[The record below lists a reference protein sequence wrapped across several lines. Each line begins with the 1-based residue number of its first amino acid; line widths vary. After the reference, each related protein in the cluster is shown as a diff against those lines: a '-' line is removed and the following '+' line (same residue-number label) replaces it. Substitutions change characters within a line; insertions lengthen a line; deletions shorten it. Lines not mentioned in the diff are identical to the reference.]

1 MDSRQDGQG
10 LLGGPLHHPWSLTP
24 REAIDLQRSLAR
36 LVVREDGIGGIETVA
51 GVDVA
56 YGRRG
61 GPASA
66 AVVVYRLADLSP
78 IEQARVAVPTSFPY
92 VPGLLTF
99 REAPAALAAL
109 ATLARLPDLLLCDGQ
124 GIAHP
129 RRLGFA
135 SHLGLYLG
143 LPSIGVAKSRLIGH
157 HEDPGPKPG
166 DWTPLIDRDEV
177 IGAVLRTRMAT
188 RPLYISIG
196 NRVSLKTAI
205 TLVGRC
211 RKGFRLP
218 EPCRQADRLSK
229 AAPPP

>member
-1 MDSRQDGQG
+1 MAARD
-10 LLGGPLHHPWSLTP
+10 
-24 REAIDLQRSLAR
+24 AIELQRPLAAS
-36 LVVREDGIGGIETVA
+36 VIREDRYQRIETVA

-66 AVVVYRLADLSP
+66 AVVVYRLSDLSP
-78 IEQARVAVPTSFPY
+78 IEEARATVPASFPY

-109 ATLARLPDLLLCDGQ
+109 AALSRPPDLLLCDGQ

-135 SHLGLYLG
+135 SHLGLYLDV
-143 LPSIGVAKSRLIGH
+143 PSVGVAKSRLIGH
-157 HEDPGPKPG
+157 HEDPGPRPG
-166 DWTPLIDRDEV
+166 DWQPLIDHGEV
-177 IGAVLRTRMAT
+177 IGAVLRTRAGG

-196 NRVSLKTAI
+196 NRVKSDDGDCDSSALAARAFAYPSPAATP
-205 TLVGRC
+205 TVCPRQ
-211 RKGFRLP
+211 LP
-218 EPCRQADRLSK
+218 LR
-229 AAPPP
+229 

>member
-1 MDSRQDGQG
+1 M
-10 LLGGPLHHPWSLTP
+10 TT
-24 REAIDLQRSLAR
+24 REAIELQRALAAA
-36 LVVREDGIGGIETVA
+36 VVREDRYERIETVA

-66 AVVVYRLADLSP
+66 AVVVYRLPGLAL
-78 IEQARVAVPTSFPY
+78 IEQARATVSVSFPY

-109 ATLARLPDLLLCDGQ
+109 AALSRLPDLLLCDGQ

-129 RRLGFA
+129 RRIGFA

-143 LPSIGVAKSRLIGH
+143 LPSVGVAKSRLIGNH
-157 HEDPGPKPG
+157 QDPGPRPG
-166 DWTPLIDRDEV
+166 DWAPLFDRDEV
-177 IGAVLRTRMAT
+177 IGAALRTRAGA

-196 NRVSLKTAI
+196 NRVSLKTA
-205 TLVGRC
+205 VAFVRAC
-211 RKGFRLP
+211 SRGFRLP
-218 EPCRQADRLSK
+218 EPCRHADRLSK
-229 AAPPP
+229 AR